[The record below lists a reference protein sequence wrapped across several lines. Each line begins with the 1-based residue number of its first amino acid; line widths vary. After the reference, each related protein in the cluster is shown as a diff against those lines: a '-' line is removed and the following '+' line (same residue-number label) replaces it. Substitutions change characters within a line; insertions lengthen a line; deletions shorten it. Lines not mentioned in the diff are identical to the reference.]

1 MTYIG
6 GFIQLFILCAGGR
19 QMKMKKNIG
28 SIILLG
34 IGIVLLMCYF
44 GGLFYIYN
52 IQEYNP
58 YASAGA
64 DLDALIH
71 SVLFLPPTAICLIL
85 SLVLHLKQKNN
96 KHSLL

>member
-1 MTYIG
+1 MSSKI
-6 GFIQLFILCAGGR
+6 
-19 QMKMKKNIG
+19 KKGIKAK
-28 SIILLG
+28 IFFG
-34 IGIVLLMCYF
+34 IGIVLLMCYLI
-44 GGLFYIYN
+44 GVFYIYN

-85 SLVLHLKQKNN
+85 SLILHVKEK
-96 KHSLL
+96 K

>member
-1 MTYIG
+1 MRSKI
-6 GFIQLFILCAGGR
+6 
-19 QMKMKKNIG
+19 KKNINPR
-28 SIILLG
+28 ILFR

-44 GGLFYIYN
+44 GGIFYIYN

-71 SVLFLPPTAICLIL
+71 SVLFLTPTAICLIL
-85 SLVLHLKQKNN
+85 SLILHIKAK
-96 KHSLL
+96 K

>member
-1 MTYIG
+1 MRSKI
-6 GFIQLFILCAGGR
+6 
-19 QMKMKKNIG
+19 KKNINPR
-28 SIILLG
+28 ILFR

-44 GGLFYIYN
+44 GGIFYFYN

-58 YASAGA
+58 FAPAGA

-85 SLVLHLKQKNN
+85 SLILHIKAKN
-96 KHSLL
+96 

>member
-1 MTYIG
+1 MRSNI
-6 GFIQLFILCAGGR
+6 
-19 QMKMKKNIG
+19 KKNIKPR
-28 SIILLG
+28 ILFG

-44 GGLFYIYN
+44 GGILYIYN
-52 IQEYNP
+52 IQEYNL

-85 SLVLHLKQKNN
+85 SLILHIKTKSES
-96 KHSLL
+96 H

>member
-1 MTYIG
+1 MRSKI
-6 GFIQLFILCAGGR
+6 
-19 QMKMKKNIG
+19 KKNINPR
-28 SIILLG
+28 ILFR

-44 GGLFYIYN
+44 GGIFYFYN

-58 YASAGA
+58 YASAA

-85 SLVLHLKQKNN
+85 SLILHIKAK
-96 KHSLL
+96 K